1 MANYYNF
8 TIKSDKITQE
18 VASDIFTQ
26 ASTHNKITHFEFSEG
41 HIFMYS
47 RGVPDVA
54 DVLEK
59 YNITDDELSLKDE
72 FEAFWGSLPEE
83 ELKEII
89 NNYEIER
96 ENLQKEMT
104 EVFYD

>member
-8 TIKSDKITQE
+8 IIKSDKITQE

-26 ASTHNKITHFEFSEG
+26 ASAHNKITHFEFSEG

-47 RGVPDVA
+47 RGVPDIA

-59 YNITDDELSLKDE
+59 YNITDDERYRYRGVRKS
-72 FEAFWGSLPEE
+72 SVRILPTR
-83 ELKEII
+83 
-89 NNYEIER
+89 NR
-96 ENLQKEMT
+96 AT
-104 EVFYD
+104 SR

>member
-8 TIKSDKITQE
+8 IIKSDKITQE

-26 ASTHNKITHFEFSEG
+26 ASAHNKITHFEFSEG

-47 RGVPDVA
+47 RGVPDIA

-59 YNITDDELSLKDE
+59 YNITDDELSLKSE
-72 FEAFWGSLPEE
+72 FEVFWDNLSEE